1 MNKEKKKVLI
11 IVGVIIAIIALLA
24 YLLSVMIGDEVEVP
38 SEPVNPVDPSEPTD
52 VLNTEVAKLDD
63 ASTFFTIQN
72 LMNDYYNFIFT
83 EDTNRLL
90 QILDPEYIQE
100 YHITANNVYSIIRN
114 DYNTTSYVATDIY
127 YNPNSSVTYYF
138 VTGYLTDVPLM
149 GEDYNYYN
157 SVSYLV
163 IVDESTSRYVLR
175 PINTSNIQD
184 YAENYDIVSRDLSSG
199 NTFRVTTITEESK
212 LTTYLSEFMNLLV
225 YFPDEAYRLLTQEKQ
240 QEYGNVNGFIEQIV
254 DIYDDLSTRIFSY
267 GSKEEDDKIIYEIID
282 DNQNKIMIYEYG
294 INNFRITY

>member
-11 IVGVIIAIIALLA
+11 IVGVIIAIIVLLA

-52 VLNTEVAKLDD
+52 VLNTEIAKLDD
-63 ASTFFTIQN
+63 ASTFFAIQN
-72 LMNDYYNFIFT
+72 IMNDYYNLIFT
-83 EDTNRLL
+83 ENTSSLL
-90 QILDPEYIQE
+90 QVLDPEYIQE

-127 YNPNSSVTYYF
+127 YNPDSSVTYYF
-138 VTGYLTDVPLM
+138 VSGYLTDIPLI
-149 GEDYNYYN
+149 GEDYNYY
-157 SVSYLV
+157 SSISYLI

-184 YAENYDIVSRDLSSG
+184 YAENYDIVSRELITGSS
-199 NTFRVTTITEESK
+199 FRVTEISEESK

-225 YFPDEAYRLLTQEKQ
+225 YFPNEAYQLLTQEKQ
-240 QEYGNVNGFIEQIV
+240 QEYGSVDGFIEQIV
-254 DIYDDLSTRIFSY
+254 NIYEDSSTRIFSF
-267 GSKEEDDKIIYEIID
+267 GSRVENDIQVYEIID
-282 DNQNKIMIYEYG
+282 DNQNRITLYEYG
-294 INNFRITY
+294 INDFRITY